1 MKDENLQIRLMQERL
16 KLPFM
21 KEDNKKL
28 FRQETRKKESLNRR
42 VGKQDNA
49 ESTSLSQHFKMEKD
63 RELTTSSQPWITP
76 GTEIA
81 IIGYWKREDLENV
94 ASEWKCYYYFNIP
107 NPTKREIR
115 RSNVSNDY

>member
-28 FRQETRKKESLNRR
+28 FRQETRKKESLTRR

-63 RELTTSSQPWITP
+63 RELTTSSQPWMTP

-81 IIGYWKREDLENV
+81 IIGYWKRDDLEGV
-94 ASEWKCYYYFNIP
+94 CSEWRCYHYFDIP
-107 NPTKREIR
+107 NPIKREIR
-115 RSNVSNDY
+115 SSF